1 MSALKYKKILVLAPH
16 TDDAELGC
24 GGTIAKFLEDG
35 SEVFVAVFSTAEE
48 SVPKGS
54 PQDILEKEFYQ
65 AMETMKISKKHLFVY
80 KYKVRKLSYFRQDI
94 LEELV
99 KLRDLINPDLVLL
112 PSGQDVHQDHQ
123 VIHSEGIRA
132 FKNLSILGYELPW
145 NHITFSTQAFME
157 LEYRHIAAKWKA
169 LESYTSQIK
178 LQKPYFTK
186 EFIEGLAKV
195 RGTQINK
202 DWAEAFEVLRVHL

>member
-65 AMETMKISKKHLFVY
+65 AMDTMKIPKKHLFVY

-99 KLRDLINPDLVLL
+99 KLRRVIKPDLVLL

-157 LEYRHIAAKWKA
+157 LEYRHIEAKWNA
-169 LESYTSQIK
+169 LQSYTSQIN
-178 LQKPYFTK
+178 LRKPYFTK

-202 DWAEAFEVLRVHL
+202 EWAEAFEVLRVHL

>member
-1 MSALKYKKILVLAPH
+1 MKYKKILVLAPH

-35 SEVFVAVFSTAEE
+35 SKVFVAVFSTAEE
-48 SVPKGS
+48 SVPEGS
-54 PQDILEKEFYQ
+54 PLDILEKEFYR
-65 AMETMKISKKHLFVY
+65 AMETMKIPKKNLFVY
-80 KYKVRKLSYFRQDI
+80 KYKVRKLSYYRQDI
-94 LEELV
+94 LEEMV
-99 KLRDLINPDLVLL
+99 KLRSLIQPDLVLL

-123 VIHSEGIRA
+123 VIHSEGVRA

-145 NHITFSTQAFME
+145 NHITFSTHSFME
-157 LEYRHIAAKWKA
+157 LEYRHIEAKWKA
-169 LESYTSQIK
+169 LESYSSQIK

-202 DWAEAFEVLRVHL
+202 EWAEAFEVLRVHL